1 MRILIVED
9 EVSIARDIEWNC
21 RQILKEE
28 CTGLRIEQTLES
40 AVEYMAQHP
49 VDLLLLDLNLSG
61 KSGFELLETAS
72 AGPFHTVIISA
83 HTDRAIEAF
92 RYGVLDFLPK
102 PFERARLQEAFDRY
116 FGILRRNGP
125 ATQYLTS
132 RKRNEHFI
140 FHINDVKYFQAAGD
154 YTEAV
159 LQNDVVELLDKS
171 LDRLE
176 QILPPRF
183 FRIHRSY
190 LVDIDLI
197 NSFTPVVRGTSRIT
211 LKTGE
216 TLPLSK
222 RRHRSLREKLSLK

>member
-61 KSGFELLETAS
+61 KSGFELLKTAS

-102 PFERARLQEAFDRY
+102 PFERARLQ
-116 FGILRRNGP
+116 
-125 ATQYLTS
+125 
-132 RKRNEHFI
+132 
-140 FHINDVKYFQAAGD
+140 
-154 YTEAV
+154 
-159 LQNDVVELLDKS
+159 
-171 LDRLE
+171 
-176 QILPPRF
+176 
-183 FRIHRSY
+183 
-190 LVDIDLI
+190 
-197 NSFTPVVRGTSRIT
+197 
-211 LKTGE
+211 
-216 TLPLSK
+216 
-222 RRHRSLREKLSLK
+222 